1 MKKFFALILSVI
13 MTTVL
18 MLPAYASGKSN
29 FQNNSEN
36 SKHTIEKSIVEE
48 IDSRAMQEKAI
59 ALEILAEMPQTQA
72 AANSVI
78 DTDELLQRHAS
89 LSTEIEVCK
98 EDSLTKSNEKLEKL
112 YDEKQE
118 IELILASQGI
128 IYLTS
133 DEVEQIYG
141 STEIL
146 AHPFTYDTGVSP
158 ASWSDSEPRPVDT
171 RYNEFAYK
179 TPEYKY
185 GYYTFHITV
194 SPIAGPRKSVL
205 YDLNTKLEED
215 LNVTD
220 YLKKSIS
227 YSWRKIEDSVLNTV
241 SLGFLRDVLDSL
253 EEDAHKYNVK
263 TFGYNSTIE
272 GSVDARF
279 YYVYNSAE
287 DRYSNELIAH
297 SVFLHHVH
305 YAVGA
310 KLSDTPKSTDETLPS
325 NYYSLN
331 SGIKRAVEHF
341 ESGNGVTEISRVG
354 TVTYKVGSSAFQ
366 TFLPAWVSSLNQIN

>member
-1 MKKFFALILSVI
+1 MKKFFALILFFV
-13 MTTVL
+13 MTTAL
-18 MLPAYASGKSN
+18 ILPAYASDTSN
-29 FQNNSEN
+29 FQNDAEN
-36 SKHTIEKSIVEE
+36 SKHTIEKSIIEE
-48 IDSRAMQEKAI
+48 IDRRAMQEKTI
-59 ALEILAEMPQTQA
+59 ALETLAEMPQSQA
-72 AANSVI
+72 VTNDVI
-78 DTDELLQRHAS
+78 NIDELLQRHTS
-89 LSTEIEVCK
+89 LSAEIEESK
-98 EDSLTKSNEKLEKL
+98 GNSLTKNIRKLENL
-112 YDEKQE
+112 YDEREK
-118 IELILASQGI
+118 IELILASQGV

-141 STEIL
+141 NTEIL
-146 AHPFTYDTGVSP
+146 AHPFTYETDVSP

-179 TPEYKY
+179 TPVKKY
-185 GYYTFHITV
+185 GYYTFNITV
-194 SPIAGPRKSVL
+194 SPITGTTKSVL
-205 YDLNTKLEED
+205 YDVETKLEEN
-215 LNVTD
+215 LSVAD

-253 EEDAHKYNVK
+253 EEDANKYNVK
-263 TFGYNSTIE
+263 TFGYNSSIE
-272 GSVDARF
+272 GSVYARF

-310 KLSDTPKSTDETLPS
+310 KLSDTPEYTDETLPS

-331 SGIKRAVEHF
+331 SGIQRAVEHF

-354 TVTYKVGSSAFQ
+354 TVTYKVGSRAFQ